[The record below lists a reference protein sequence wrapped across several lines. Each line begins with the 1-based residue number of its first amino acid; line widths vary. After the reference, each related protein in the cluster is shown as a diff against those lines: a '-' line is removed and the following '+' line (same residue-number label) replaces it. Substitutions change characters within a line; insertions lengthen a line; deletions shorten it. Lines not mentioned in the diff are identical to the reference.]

1 MNQWYKQPSTIPPH
15 DYCLQKAFKIA
26 LGNETS
32 PPTYLFDEIY
42 VPIPKINK
50 DYYTYTEQED
60 PDNPGETIIVE
71 NVPEELQ
78 GLDPHAYHEPFE
90 YKYVNVGMDIV
101 EITDYYWTLFGY
113 NMLSVPIIDRDLDFT
128 NESTLGKKMNVIVK
142 ANQYKYLKWIQSMGY
157 AYNPLWNVDGT
168 DWFQYIDT
176 HGNVV
181 RKDSPILQYADKLK
195 TNAYEGTLRDTNETQ
210 NTYAGT
216 YLSGTTETF
225 GKSSYDD
232 TQNIYSVSKEEHD
245 AVTNESIDGPVKSIT
260 GGDYSH
266 IEKRIR
272 QGNIGVTQTSELI
285 KNERDLVRFNI
296 IDEFFKDIN
305 KQLLVGIY
313 PGF

>member
-1 MNQWYKQPSTIPPH
+1 MNRWYQTVSSTSPSKT
-15 DYCLQKAFKIA
+15 CLRNAFEIA
-26 LGNETS
+26 LGRGTTPE
-32 PPTYLFDEIY
+32 TYLFEDIY
-42 VPIPKINK
+42 IPIPKTNADK
-50 DYYTYTEQED
+50 YGQE
-60 PDNPGETIIVE
+60 I
-71 NVPEELQ
+71 PE
-78 GLDPHAYHEPFE
+78 GLDAHAFVEPYE
-90 YKYVNVGMDIV
+90 YKFVNVGMSVEDIV
-101 EITDYYWTLFGY
+101 DYYWTKYGC
-113 NMLSVPIIDRDLDFT
+113 NMFCIPINDRETSLTGDL
-128 NESTLGKKMNVIVK
+128 TLGKKMNVIVK
-142 ANQYKYLKWIQSMGY
+142 ANMYKYLKWIADMGY

-216 YLSGTTETF
+216 YLNGETETF

-245 AVTNESIDGPVKSIT
+245 AVTNDSIDGPVKSIT

-296 IDEFFKDIN
+296 IEEFFKDVN
-305 KQLLVGIY
+305 KELLMGIY